1 MIRHGGARSTGN
13 QGIREPSSSD
23 TPLTAIFK
31 VKLDGE
37 IVSIASVGEAYRFI
51 TTLSSIE
58 WMEFRSLH
66 HEAIASLRGAAENA
80 MLSAPATD
88 ALRALLARARL
99 LS

>member
-1 MIRHGGARSTGN
+1 MS
-13 QGIREPSSSD
+13 EPSSSD
-23 TPLTAIFK
+23 TPLTATFK

-37 IVSIASVGEAYRFI
+37 TVAMATVGQAYRFI

-66 HEAIASLRGAAENA
+66 HDAVTSLRGAAENA
-80 MLSAPATD
+80 MLSAPATN
-88 ALRALLARARL
+88 ALRTLLARARL

>member
-1 MIRHGGARSTGN
+1 M
-13 QGIREPSSSD
+13 REPSSSD

-37 IVSIASVGEAYRFI
+37 IASVGEAYRFI